1 MRFVSLGSGSR
12 GNATLIE
19 AGGCRLLLDC
29 GFSLKELERRLAAV
43 GVEPES
49 LDALLITH
57 EHSDHIRG
65 VAAFQRRYRPALWMS
80 HGTWLGSGLE
90 EVEDLHLFH
99 ADQGGF
105 RIGDI
110 QVSPYTVPHD
120 AREPC
125 QYRFEY
131 QRLRL
136 GVLTD
141 AGSITGHIQEMLDG
155 VDALVLESNHDPRLL
170 AQGPYP
176 PSLKRRVGGNLG
188 HLSNPQAVEL
198 LLQLGLDR
206 LQRLVM
212 AHLSEK
218 NNCPRLARET
228 LFQRLPQL
236 EPKTTT
242 LLQDEVSGWFDVLA

>member
-1 MRFVSLGSGSR
+1 LRFVSLGSGSR
-12 GNATLIE
+12 GNATLVE

-29 GFSLKELERRLAAV
+29 GFSLKELERRLAAID
-43 GVEPES
+43 VEPES

-57 EHSDHIRG
+57 EHADHLRG

-80 HGTWLGSGLE
+80 HGTWLGSGLG

-99 ADQGGF
+99 ADQGSF
-105 RIGDI
+105 RIGDLSI
-110 QVSPYTVPHD
+110 TPFTVPHD

-141 AGSITGHIQEMLDG
+141 AGAITSHIQEVLDG
-155 VDALVLESNHDPRLL
+155 VDALILESNHDPRML

-176 PSLKRRVGGNLG
+176 PSLKRRVGGSLG
-188 HLSNPQAVEL
+188 HLSNLQAAEFL
-198 LLQLGLDR
+198 AQLGLDR

-218 NNCPRLARET
+218 NNCPGLARET
-228 LFQRLPQL
+228 LLGRFPQL
-236 EPKTTT
+236 EHKTTT
-242 LLQDEVSGWFDVLA
+242 LLQDEVSGWFDIIA